1 MISKE
6 KLNETLTHFPE
17 RFNIDD
23 LIDKLILID
32 KIDKGN
38 WQSENNETIAEEE
51 LEVEMQKW
59 KM

>member
-17 RFNIDD
+17 RFNIDE
-23 LIDKLILID
+23 LILID

-38 WQSENNETIAEEE
+38 WQSENNETITGEEF
-51 LEVEMQKW
+51 EVEMQKW

>member
-17 RFNIDD
+17 KFNIDD

-32 KIDKGN
+32 KINKGN

-51 LEVEMQKW
+51 LEVEM
-59 KM
+59 